1 MVRILLADDHDIV
14 RRGVRNLI
22 ESRGGWEI
30 CGEAANGLQA
40 VEMAE
45 REKPDIAIL
54 DYFMPEL
61 NGLDVTRQILLKV
74 PAVQALIFSEHDGEA
89 LIRDALQAGA
99 RGFLLKRDA
108 EDQLLD
114 AISTLALSRPYF
126 TARVSEA
133 MLSAFTGQVES
144 APQLTPRERE
154 TVHFIAEGL
163 SNKRIAWQ
171 MQVSVK
177 TIETHRATAMRKLGT
192 RSMAEL
198 VRYAVRNKLVEA

>member
-1 MVRILLADDHDIV
+1 MIRILLADDHEIV
-14 RRGVRNLI
+14 RRGVRSLI
-22 ESRGGWEI
+22 ETRGGWEI
-30 CGEAANGLQA
+30 CGEAANGVEA
-40 VEMAE
+40 VELAVK
-45 REKPDIAIL
+45 EKPDVAVL

-61 NGLDVTRQILLKV
+61 NGLDATKQLLVKL
-74 PAVQALIFSEHDGEA
+74 PKLQALIFSEHDGET

-133 MLSAFTGQVES
+133 MLSAFTGQSEPAS
-144 APQLTPRERE
+144 KLTPRERE
-154 TVHFIAEGL
+154 TVQLIAEGL

-192 RSMAEL
+192 RSVAEL
-198 VRYAVRNKLVEA
+198 VRYAVRNKLVDA

>member
-22 ESRGGWEI
+22 ETRGGWEI

-45 REKPDIAIL
+45 REKPDVAIL

-61 NGLDVTRQILLKV
+61 NGLDVTRRILLKV
-74 PAVQALIFSEHDGEA
+74 PTVQALIFSEHDGEA

-114 AISTLALSRPYF
+114 AISTLALARPYF

-133 MLSAFTGQVES
+133 MLSAFTGQAEP